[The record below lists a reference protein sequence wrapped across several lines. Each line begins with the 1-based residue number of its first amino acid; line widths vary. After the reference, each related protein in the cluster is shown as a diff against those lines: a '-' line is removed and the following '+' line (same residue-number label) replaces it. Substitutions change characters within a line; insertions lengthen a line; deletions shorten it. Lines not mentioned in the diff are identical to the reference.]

1 MKNTLIGI
9 LAGVII
15 LFCAFYI
22 GVSVKQNN
30 FLGFLTATVLTSQSK
45 PGVLVAQA
53 NTPNGPELYAIIR
66 GLNDEIDKTSSG
78 KEVVEAESVVAT
90 LGSSGVQTISD
101 SEKVAAPSKAEK
113 VIDLSKLQ
121 TLLSQRKGLMLMLAK
136 VNPRLFIL
144 SVLSESTKAKIPVS
158 LQSEIEKY
166 VSVTGKI
173 EVIHVDD
180 FEKPENSRFE
190 YFLRVGEERFT
201 LYLSNTLYAVSGET
215 YKIKGIKLSNAV
227 VADYGKI
234 EKVMSTS
241 NPDSPEP
248 PVLASP
254 PDSVG
259 EQKTLV
265 LLINF
270 LDSTPSL
277 MSAERM
283 RGLIFDGKLN
293 RFYKEQSYG
302 KTFFTGDV
310 SGWHTLP
317 RNKNDLWPSVDR
329 NNNEIEDIIISNGI
343 DLSNY
348 SRLLLVVDWR
358 RHGGWGTV
366 GKTPIWIQNRE
377 YLLSVGWIGSFFQDY
392 LLTWPGRDPLGP
404 NPFEFSMF
412 DFVASH
418 EVGHNLGVAHA
429 NGFDCGENTLSGEC
443 NHVEYGNFFDT
454 MGYGVNSLHF
464 NAFYKELLGWVAPQN
479 RVLVSRSGRYTINPL
494 EIPLESEGRNIAK
507 NFAKIQRHNSNTMSF
522 YLEYRKGV
530 GFDSQL
536 NSSNL
541 SSNQSGLFVNRIWSP
556 PIQNPF
562 PRLLDMMPT
571 SEQWYEDLSK
581 STLNV
586 GKMFRDPLT
595 GITIGPVIESSTS
608 SITFDVKIEEPS
620 CVRDNP
626 ILLPTGYQ
634 SPVGL
639 GQTSS
644 VNLQFGNGDSIG
656 CSQSKFN
663 AETSI
668 SDSWFPRIDP
678 PDNILIFPDEYGQA
692 LEYKS
697 IIFTVPI
704 NTEVGMYPVVNSVV
718 NETTGRRTKEE
729 TNIEVVYTPVI
740 SAVEPKLGGSIGTNV
755 TITGSNL
762 SSFPDIWLASSEGY
776 VMMSRQS
783 NGTAVNF
790 EVPAFIMSYN
800 CPQLTCPIP
809 TPLGVYSLYVH
820 SDQGIASNPVNFKV
834 IQ

>member
-1 MKNTLIGI
+1 MKNTFVGI

-15 LFCAFYI
+15 ILCAFYV

-30 FLGFLTATVLTSQSK
+30 FLGFLSATVLNSQSK
-45 PGVLVAQA
+45 TGVLIAQA
-53 NTPNGPELYAIIR
+53 NIPNGPELYAIIK
-66 GLNDEIDKTSSG
+66 GLNGEIDKTSSG
-78 KEVVEAESVVAT
+78 KEIVEPESVVVT
-90 LGSSGVQTISD
+90 PGLSGAQTISD
-101 SEKVAAPSKAEK
+101 SEKVATPSKAEK
-113 VIDLSKLQ
+113 VIDLTKLQ

-136 VNPRLFIL
+136 TNPRLFLL
-144 SVLSESTKAKIPVS
+144 SVLPENIKTKIPIS
-158 LQSEIEKY
+158 LQSEIEIK
-166 VSVTGKI
+166 VSLIGKI

-190 YFLRVGEERFT
+190 YFLRVEKERIT
-201 LYLSNTLYAVSGET
+201 LYPSNTLYAVSGET
-215 YKIKGIKLSNAV
+215 YKIKGVKLSNAI
-227 VADYGKI
+227 VADYKKI
-234 EKVMSTS
+234 EKIMSAS
-241 NPDSPEP
+241 NPDSPES
-248 PVLASP
+248 PVLTSP

-277 MSAERM
+277 VSAERM
-283 RGLIFDGKLN
+283 RDLIFNGKLN
-293 RFYKEQSYG
+293 RFYKEQSFG
-302 KTFFTGDV
+302 KTYFTGDV

-317 RNKNDLWPSVDR
+317 RNKNDLWPSIDR

-348 SRLLLVVDWR
+348 GRLLLVVDWR
-358 RHGGWGTV
+358 GSGGWGTV
-366 GKTPIWIQNRE
+366 GKIPIWVQNRK
-377 YLLSVGWIGSFFQDY
+377 YLLSVGWIGSFLRDY
-392 LLTWPGRDPLGP
+392 LIAWPGRDPLSS

-418 EVGHNLGVAHA
+418 EVGHNLGVMHA
-429 NGFDCGENTLSGEC
+429 NGFDCGENILSGEC
-443 NHVEYGNFFDT
+443 NHVEYGNYFDT
-454 MGYGVNSLHF
+454 MGFGVNSLHF

-479 RVLVSRSGRYTINPL
+479 RILISRSGRYTINPL
-494 EIPLESEGRNIAK
+494 EIPLENEGQNIAK
-507 NFAKIQRHNSNTMSF
+507 NFAKIQRYNSNTTPF

-536 NSSNL
+536 NNSNL

-562 PRLLDMMPT
+562 PRLLDMAPT
-571 SEQWYEDLSK
+571 SEWWGYDLSK

-586 GKMFRDPLT
+586 GKMFKDPLT

-620 CVRDNP
+620 CVRGNP
-626 ILLPTGYQ
+626 TLMPTGYL

-639 GQTSS
+639 GQTSN
-644 VNLQFGNGDSIG
+644 VGLQFGNGDSIS

-663 AETSI
+663 VETSI
-668 SDSWFPRIDP
+668 SDSWYPRIDP

-692 LEYKS
+692 QEYKS

-718 NETTGRRTKEE
+718 NMTTGHRTKEE
-729 TNIEVVYTPVI
+729 TNIEVAYTPVI
-740 SAVEPKLGGSIGTNV
+740 SAVEPKLGGSIGTNI
-755 TITGSNL
+755 TITGTNL
-762 SSFPDIWLASSEGY
+762 SSFPDIWLVHSEGY
-776 VMMSRQS
+776 MVMSRQS
-783 NGTAVNF
+783 NGTIVNF
-790 EVPAFIMSYN
+790 EVPAFIESYN
-800 CPQLTCPIP
+800 CPQSTCPIP
-809 TPLGVYSLYVH
+809 TPLGIYNLYVI
-820 SDQGIASNPVNFKV
+820 SDQGIFSNLVNFKV
-834 IQ
+834 IP